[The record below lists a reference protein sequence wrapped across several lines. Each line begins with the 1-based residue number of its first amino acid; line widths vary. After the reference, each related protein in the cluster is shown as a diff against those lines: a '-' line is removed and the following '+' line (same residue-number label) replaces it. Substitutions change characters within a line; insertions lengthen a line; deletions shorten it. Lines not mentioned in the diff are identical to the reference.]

1 MTAQELIAK
10 VLELDDNSLLRG
22 DGKFLERRAELAD
35 AAPILARM
43 LQKAIEQRDRAIDGA
58 YRDCDVT
65 PQIKEANAELDAIAK
80 GEG

>member
-10 VLELDDNSLLRG
+10 VLECEGWPS
-22 DGKFLERRAELAD
+22 EIHA
-35 AAPILARM
+35 LARIA
-43 LQKAIEQRDRAIDGA
+43 QKAIEQRDRAIDGA

-80 GEG
+80 GEE